1 MTDTTTGIQT
11 PTGPVARKLRDNGD
25 GTFSAGVDVSAVTA
39 APLTFGGSPHV
50 SKTLGSANVDSA
62 FDAVVPAGTRYVEI
76 YCAAACIVAIGEATS
91 ATLGRFVPG
100 GLPAIFR
107 LSDADVASG
116 KALHAQSATASA
128 VVYAAYLAG

>member
-1 MTDTTTGIQT
+1 MGLEYHSVTDDGRYLLDGLGVGSKNPI
-11 PTGPVARKLRDNGD
+11 PTG
-25 GTFSAGVDVSAVTA
+25 VSDVTA

-107 LSDADVASG
+107 LSDADVAAG